1 MVKFLDLQKI
11 AAVYS
16 DDLRRAIDDVI
27 ARGWF
32 LNGTEVA
39 MFEKEYAGYIGTP
52 YCVSCA
58 NGLDALWLIF
68 RAYLELGRLK
78 PGDEV
83 IVPANTFIAT
93 VLAISENGLVPV
105 FAEPDTDSL
114 QIDSSVIEQLVTSKT
129 KAVCVV
135 HLYGRCAYSDRIADI
150 CKENGLL
157 LVEDNAQAHG
167 CTYGNAR
174 TGSLGDAAGHSFYPG
189 KILGALGDGGAVT
202 TADSELAQAVRALA
216 NYGSEKKYYCN
227 FKGRNSRLDE
237 IQAAVLR
244 VKLKSLNNDI
254 LARKRVAQCY
264 LDGISN
270 PKVKIPGRHL
280 SSDNV
285 YHLFPVLCDER
296 DRLQEHLSA
305 NGVETIIHY
314 PVPPHRQNCY
324 KEYNAISL
332 PETEMLASKELSLPM
347 SPVLTDI
354 EIQEVID
361 CVNSFD

>member
-11 AAVYS
+11 TAVYS

-202 TADSELAQAVRALA
+202 TADPELAQAVRTLA

-254 LARKRVAQCY
+254 LARKRIAQCY